1 MHYLHTQTDSLSSRD
16 LTSKSFPLKSSI
28 AFLTTGLENTFA
40 FTSLMPFPPSDR
52 DIIFNLNLLPVIS
65 FIIVSI
71 IEVFLFIES
80 DSTDMPPLNP
90 IVSSLFVISIIF
102 ASASLQTSSGSL
114 DLSFSII
121 SDHTL
126 FLSEVSDL
134 LRLSGSGFFLNGV
147 HSSVLPVERIL

>member
-1 MHYLHTQTDSLSSRD
+1 
-16 LTSKSFPLKSSI
+16 
-28 AFLTTGLENTFA
+28 
-40 FTSLMPFPPSDR
+40 MPFLPSDR

-71 IEVFLFIES
+71 IEVFFFIES
-80 DSTDMPPLNP
+80 ANTDMPPLNP